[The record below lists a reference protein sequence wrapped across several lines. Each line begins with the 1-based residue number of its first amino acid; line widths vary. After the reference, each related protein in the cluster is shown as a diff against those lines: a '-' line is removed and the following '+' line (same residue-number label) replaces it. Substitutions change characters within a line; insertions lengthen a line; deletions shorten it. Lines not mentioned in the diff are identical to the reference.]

1 MKRAVFFLMVAVMS
15 FSSFFQA
22 CDDEEETPSVI
33 TVKIG
38 AQGNTTVGGFYSVS
52 ENKVY
57 TQDNAAANP
66 GVIDIL
72 CFYESETGNNIA
84 LASPGSGI
92 TDIFTGATAP
102 ENWSVTDTTFFCATA
117 LTAAQFDAVAETD
130 ELIVTSFVED
140 DARKKAKDMKVD
152 DVYSFRVQAGDYGL
166 LKVTAVT
173 QGADGDVT
181 FEVKMKK

>member
-1 MKRAVFFLMVAVMS
+1 MKKAVFFLMVAVMS
-15 FSSFFQA
+15 TSLFFQA
-22 CDDEEETPSVI
+22 CNDEEETPGVI

-38 AQGNTTVGGFYSVS
+38 AQTNTTIGGFYSVS

-57 TQDNAAANP
+57 TMDVASNNP

-72 CFYESETGNNIA
+72 CFYEASTGNNIA

-92 TDIFTGATAP
+92 TGIFTGSTAP
-102 ENWSVTDTTFFCATA
+102 ENWSVKDTTFFCATT
-117 LTAAQFDAVAETD
+117 LTTAQFDAVTESD

-152 DVYSFRVQAGDYGL
+152 DVYSFRVQAGTYGL

-173 QGADGDVT
+173 QGIDGDVT

>member
-1 MKRAVFFLMVAVMS
+1 MKRTVFFLMVAVMS
-15 FSSFFQA
+15 VSLFFQA
-22 CDDEEETPSVI
+22 FEDEEETPSVI
-33 TVKIG
+33 SVKLG
-38 AQGNTTVGGFYSVS
+38 AQGNAAVGGFYSVA

-72 CFYESETGNNIA
+72 CFYEAETGNNIA

-92 TDIFTGATAP
+92 SGIFTGTTAP
-102 ENWSVTDTTFFCATA
+102 ENWTVQDTTFFCATE
-117 LTAAQFDAVAETD
+117 LTAAQYDAVTETD

-140 DARKKAKDMKVD
+140 NARKKAKDLQVD
-152 DVYSFRVQAGDYGL
+152 DVYSIRIQSGVYGL

>member
-1 MKRAVFFLMVAVMS
+1 MKKLLLYFLALSCMT
-15 FSSFFQA
+15 FLTQA
-22 CDDEEETPSVI
+22 CDDEEEEPGVI

-38 AQGNTTVGGFYSVS
+38 AQSNTSTGGFYSVS

-57 TQDNAAANP
+57 TQDAAAANP
-66 GVIDIL
+66 DAIDIL
-72 CFYESETGNNIA
+72 CFYELETGNNIA

-92 TDIFTGATAP
+92 NGIFTGTTAP
-102 ENWSVTDTTFFCATA
+102 ETWTVQDTTFFCATD
-117 LTAAQFDAVAETD
+117 LTPAQFDAVVETD
-130 ELIVTSFVED
+130 ELIVTSFDESN
-140 DARKKAKDMKVD
+140 ARKKAKDMKID
-152 DVYSFRVQAGDYGL
+152 DVYSFKVQSGDYGL